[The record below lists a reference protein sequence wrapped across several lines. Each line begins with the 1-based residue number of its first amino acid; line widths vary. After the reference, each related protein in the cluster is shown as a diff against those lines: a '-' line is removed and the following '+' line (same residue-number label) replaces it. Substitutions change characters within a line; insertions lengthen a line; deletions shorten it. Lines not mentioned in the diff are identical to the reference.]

1 MFFPSPSTSSTC
13 ATTFLPLYCPQSPTM
28 RSTCAPCCQL
38 APFDPRFSPLYGPL
52 LEPFELSPLPSALRP
67 AFSPLYGPLLEPFD
81 LRSSPLYGPQSPSV
95 RSTYAPC
102 RWKALRLSPSTCST
116 CGLIVLFSGSDVEN
130 PN

>member
-1 MFFPSPSTSSTC
+1 
-13 ATTFLPLYCPQSPTM
+13 M

-38 APFDPRFSPLYGPL
+38 ALFD
-52 LEPFELSPLPSALRP
+52 LS
-67 AFSPLYGPLLEPFD
+67 FSPLYGPLLEPFD